1 MMAETDPNLNLCVS
15 EYHQGILRKLH
26 SLQKQ
31 GCVCDVRLTAENGS
45 VEAHKVILIASSKV
59 LQQRLSRTPSGT
71 FDNIHFDGIPHLVL
85 KNVVDYIYT
94 GNLSVPKNS
103 IQIFLNFCEDLGLR
117 EAALLCREFISSD
130 KGINTN
136 DSSRVE
142 IALKTSHTKHFELK
156 NAEEAND
163 LPKKEYFGLKQN
175 RRVNRKPRKRP
186 QTEDTLNL
194 ENIKPPTAKIPNVV
208 ISRKTSRASVSS
220 NHSRT
225 LRSTSLKSTKQ
236 TLKPNTKPNNIS
248 KPSRK
253 ERATEIQTLK
263 GVKKGRSVKKIGKRE
278 KASETK
284 DFSELYPNVLP
295 SAGDVEITKV
305 EHLPEKDD
313 EDDKTVKEEINSASD
328 DENETEREKE
338 DNTDHVNVGVQ
349 ESMGTTQNKHAKVC
363 ETCGV
368 DFPNKKSLLK
378 HMKSEHE
385 GSLKNK
391 RASVWPCVVCGR
403 PLTSAVRQACH
414 HFSKHGIPYDDRKFK
429 IHKCT
434 SEGCNYVTASKH
446 YLQIHQRGRHGNE
459 RPHVCEFCGK
469 GFKLPSALMTHL
481 NIHTKE
487 QVFRCDDCGQ
497 SFNQK
502 GGLDVHIKKHHEG
515 EASWTELC
523 HLCSVKFL
531 QKADLSWH
539 MYKVHDVP
547 LPERYKVYSCDLCNY
562 QTIRRNK
569 LERHMDA
576 HDDKRLYTCEV
587 CNKKFV
593 TKSYLNRHVKYH
605 GEKKFKCN
613 FEECSYACVDQ
624 VGLNKHIRLMHTHK
638 DYKPYVCTLCLY
650 KTGLR
655 GNLDKHIR
663 SVHNLDV
670 VTKHTVHLK
679 MKFKDRKSGDIINKE
694 GELVYSLQDKKINE
708 CHINPKFQEMITLQ
722 NVHQS
727 IDLLESPDESQQ
739 IRAENHTAAKS
750 EMVSILPT
758 EGNFMHSYCY
768 PGQPFPATATAM
780 SLNLSHS
787 DLGMQNSSQTQQS
800 ELYQMDPFAANKFT
814 EYY

>member
-1 MMAETDPNLNLCVS
+1 MMAETDPDLQLCVS
-15 EYHQGILRKLH
+15 DYHQGILQKLH

-45 VEAHKVILIASSKV
+45 VVAHKVILIASSTV
-59 LQQRLSRTPSGT
+59 LQKRLSQTASGA
-71 FDNIHFDGIPHLVL
+71 FENIHFDGIPHLVL

-103 IQIFLNFCEDLGLR
+103 IQTFLNFCEDLGLH

-130 KGINTN
+130 KSHNINN
-136 DSSRVE
+136 FSRVE
-142 IALKTSHTKHFELK
+142 IPMKNSHRKYSESK
-156 NAEEAND
+156 DAEEAND
-163 LPKKEYFGLKQN
+163 LPKMEYFGLKQN
-175 RRVNRKPRKRP
+175 RRVNRKPCKRP
-186 QTEDTLNL
+186 QIEDTLNL
-194 ENIKPPTAKIPNVV
+194 ENIKPLTAKIPK
-208 ISRKTSRASVSS
+208 ILLPRKASS
-220 NHSRT
+220 NNSRT
-225 LRSTSLKSTKQ
+225 LRSSSLKSTRQ
-236 TLKPNTKPNNIS
+236 TLKPKTKTKNSKS
-248 KPSRK
+248 KPSTK
-253 ERATEIQTLK
+253 ERATEIKTLNGK
-263 GVKKGRSVKKIGKRE
+263 SSEVKKGRSVGKIGKNE
-278 KASETK
+278 NGAETK
-284 DFSELYPNVLP
+284 DISELHTNLLP
-295 SAGDVEITKV
+295 SAGDSEITKV
-305 EHLPEKDD
+305 KHLTEKDD
-313 EDDKTVKEEINSASD
+313 EDDKTVKKEINSVSD
-328 DENETEREKE
+328 DENETEQDQE
-338 DNTDHVNVGVQ
+338 DNTDHGVQ
-349 ESMGTTQNKHAKVC
+349 NSIGTIKNKHAKVC

-368 DFPNKKSLLK
+368 DFRNKKSLLK
-378 HMKSEHE
+378 HVKLEHE
-385 GSLKNK
+385 GSPKNK

-414 HFSKHGIPYDDRKFK
+414 HFSKHGIPYDDKKFK
-429 IHKCT
+429 IHRCT
-434 SEGCNYVTASKH
+434 YEGCNYVTASKH

-605 GEKKFKCN
+605 GEKKFKCS
-613 FEECSYACVDQ
+613 FEDCSYACVDQ

-638 DYKPYVCTLCLY
+638 DYKPYVCSLCLY

-694 GELVYSLQDKKINE
+694 GELVYSLLDKKTNE
-708 CHINPKFQEMITLQ
+708 CQVNPKFQEMLALQ
-722 NVHQS
+722 HIHHS
-727 IDLLESPDESQQ
+727 IDPLESPEDSQQ
-739 IRAENHTAAKS
+739 IRAENHTATKS
-750 EMVSILPT
+750 EMVSVLPT
-758 EGNFMHSYCY
+758 EGNFMHNFCY
-768 PGQPFPATATAM
+768 PGQSFPVTATSM
-780 SLNLSHS
+780 SMNMSHS
-787 DLGMQNSSQTQQS
+787 DLGLQNNSQAPQS
-800 ELYQMDPFAANKFT
+800 DLYQMDPLTFTNSKFP